1 MIIYATKS
9 IFNPINNK
17 KLIIN
22 QLNDEQIIKSEEYL
36 RSKLS
41 SWWLNNVSSTPLP
54 TGFSGEDF
62 KQELSDILDAA
73 KSLLTS
79 TINGWQYIF
88 KNGFD
93 ANSPDAQIIVDTN
106 GKKIIGSSV
115 VPTSDGLLGFTIIGS
130 SLTSNTQSY
139 KISKLN
145 FNYLLPDS
153 KIEATIDIS
162 GNIEVNNGIINK
174 KTFKITDF
182 DLNIGG
188 FIHQSFEGEVSF
200 INIKQRTGTYE
211 YLNIVA
217 ENLSFYVDN
226 NPSDNSK
233 IGVSISGEFYDLVNK
248 INLNRATPPIEK
260 VDSISFQLGDFTL
273 NLKSL
278 NILSTSTES
287 AIDAAILKAIRASLV
302 KTGIDIGF
310 DVDLGNGFN
319 IALANSKFIVNKNNP
334 DIYSINK
341 ATLEL
346 NIDSKLGNEAVI
358 FKVKITFDA
367 AFNIITG
374 NLLPCYVTCVE
385 LTSEASTIFPE
396 PIKILIQDIKIDIND
411 FKNIN
416 TDSINSIVEGIES
429 FNIIKGKISS
439 LSYDGDINLSETG
452 FSNILTFTQIGT
464 SNVSITGNSL
474 SNTLATSGG
483 NDTLRGVGGD
493 DVINGGEGLDTYWLE
508 GNLADYVF
516 KTVDG
521 KLTVKDVGGNGDGVD
536 TLSSIE
542 SIYFKADNR
551 TLSLEDVITNQNILP
566 TSANALL
573 TVKEDVA
580 SKILATSFKFNDLD
594 AGQKLQKVVIT
605 SLPTAGTL
613 KLSGVDVQ
621 TNDEISIANIN
632 AGNLTYVTASNGNGL
647 AYSTMGFKV
656 HDGIAP
662 SASSYTL
669 TFNVEAV
676 NDAPAVANAIADQ
689 AATEGSAFSLSVA
702 NAFTDVDTGDV
713 LTLSATL
720 ADGKPLPKWLKF
732 TPATGAFTGTPTDA
746 DSSKTINVMVKVT
759 DKGKAVA
766 SDTFA
771 LVITGVNVAPVAK
784 AISTA
789 ASATENQAFTYAI
802 PRGTFTDSDSGDLLT
817 YSASGLPSGLSINT
831 STGTI
836 TGKLNFAGADTPQRV
851 IALTAT
857 DRAGLSA
864 STNLT
869 LNVIN
874 VPTITG
880 TAAADKL
887 VGGSGADVITGGVGR
902 DQLTGGA
909 GADQFRFD
917 LAASASNLDTITDF
931 VSGTDKLLLSVKIFN
946 AMGTKPGAV
955 TSAQFVQGAGLTSGQ
970 DPTDRLVFNTSNS
983 TLYYDPDG
991 LTGTQTGVAIAVLT
1005 SVTSLSAFDLWLY

>member
-1 MIIYATKS
+1 MANRNTSKSGSGYYNAYIDSLIWGGKIWSNFPVTYSFGPGSGLITDPAIDIYSLLSVSWTTGEQNMFRTIFQLYSNVCKITFQEVTFNSNLFSNIVEWKFLSIPGGPPGSTILGVHDVPNSSYSSLWGAYSTANPYWSMTPGSIGWNTVAHELGHMLGLAHPHDGGSQFDATKFPGVTGPFNSYGVNNMNQKIWTIMSYNHGWIEEPLNS
-9 IFNPINNK
+9 INYGNSIGPMAFDIKALQTLYGVNNSFK
-17 KLIIN
+17 KN
-22 QLNDEQIIKSEEYL
+22 NDIYL
-36 RSKLS
+36 
-41 SWWLNNVSSTPLP
+41 LP
-54 TGFSGEDF
+54 TENFIGTGWSCIWDSGGIDSISNNGSQQDCLINLNSAPLTGENAGGYVSWIRGIKGGFTIANGVSIENAIGGYG
-62 KQELSDILDAA
+62 SDIL
-73 KSLLTS
+73 
-79 TINGWQYIF
+79 I
-88 KNGFD
+88 
-93 ANSPDAQIIVDTN
+93 
-106 GKKIIGSSV
+106 
-115 VPTSDGLLGFTIIGS
+115 
-130 SLTSNTQSY
+130 
-139 KISKLN
+139 
-145 FNYLLPDS
+145 
-153 KIEATIDIS
+153 
-162 GNIEVNNGIINK
+162 
-174 KTFKITDF
+174 
-182 DLNIGG
+182 
-188 FIHQSFEGEVSF
+188 
-200 INIKQRTGTYE
+200 
-211 YLNIVA
+211 
-217 ENLSFYVDN
+217 
-226 NPSDNSK
+226 
-233 IGVSISGEFYDLVNK
+233 
-248 INLNRATPPIEK
+248 
-260 VDSISFQLGDFTL
+260 
-273 NLKSL
+273 
-278 NILSTSTES
+278 
-287 AIDAAILKAIRASLV
+287 
-302 KTGIDIGF
+302 
-310 DVDLGNGFN
+310 
-319 IALANSKFIVNKNNP
+319 
-334 DIYSINK
+334 
-341 ATLEL
+341 
-346 NIDSKLGNEAVI
+346 GNE
-358 FKVKITFDA
+358 
-367 AFNIITG
+367 
-374 NLLPCYVTCVE
+374 
-385 LTSEASTIFPE
+385 
-396 PIKILIQDIKIDIND
+396 
-411 FKNIN
+411 
-416 TDSINSIVEGIES
+416 
-429 FNIIKGKISS
+429 
-439 LSYDGDINLSETG
+439 
-452 FSNILTFTQIGT
+452 
-464 SNVSITGNSL
+464 L
-474 SNTLATSGG
+474 SNFIFGHDS
-483 NDTLRGVGGD
+483 NDLLQGCGGD

-580 SKILATSFKFNDLD
+580 SKILATSFEFNDLD

-605 SLPTAGTL
+605 NLPRAGTL
-613 KLSGVDVQ
+613 NLSGVAVQ
-621 TNDEISIANIN
+621 TNDEISITNIN
-632 AGNLTYVTASNGNGL
+632 AGNLTYVTASNGNGR
-647 AYSTMGFKV
+647 AYAAMGFKV

-720 ADGKPLPKWLKF
+720 ADGKPLPTWLKF
-732 TPATGAFTGTPTDA
+732 ASATAAFTGTPMDA

-789 ASATENQAFTYAI
+789 ASATENKAFTYAI
-802 PRGTFTDSDSGDLLT
+802 PKGTFTDSDSGDLLT

-880 TAAADKL
+880 TAAADTL
-887 VGGSGADVITGGVGR
+887 VGGSGADVITGGAGR